1 MKIIIVG
8 GGAAGASCAARLRR
22 LDENAEIIILEK
34 TGEISIANCGL
45 PYYCSDI
52 INERD
57 KMLVSKPETF
67 KKLFNID
74 VKLFSE
80 VSAIDRTKKTVT
92 VNHEDVISYDK
103 LVLTLG
109 ANPIKPPIKGINNH
123 NIFTVRTLEDAD
135 KIKGFIKEN
144 NCKKAVVVGGGF
156 IGVEMAENF
165 AILGLKT
172 SIIELSGQILAPLD
186 KEIAAFAQNQLRDN
200 GVEIILSDGV
210 KEFADKYV
218 MLNSERQVEYDIAI
232 IAIGVKPEVWA
243 AKEAGLKIGENGGI
257 LVNEYLQTSDENIFA
272 AGDSVEI
279 NDFVSQAKTLIPL
292 AGPANRQGRIIAD
305 NIKGLN
311 STYKNTQG
319 TAIVKVFD
327 ITIASSGNNEKQLIK
342 KGIDYKKTFI
352 WGNSHAG
359 YYPNSF
365 PILIKLLFT
374 NNGKILG
381 AQATGYEG
389 VDKRIDLISSI
400 MRLNGTI
407 QDLLD
412 SELCYAPPYS
422 SAKDPIN
429 LLGMNADN
437 ILKGMLKPAFFD
449 DLEDAYLIDVRPEK
463 LYKLNTIEGA
473 VNIPQ
478 EKLRERLNEIPKD
491 KKVVLFC
498 SKGFTSYLSY
508 KVLQQNGYKNI
519 YSLAGGIMLYKEI
532 IKNNKGITISDKQKI
547 RDVEKTQTVKID
559 ACSIQCPGPIMKLSE
574 KINEIN
580 DGDMVEI
587 YTIDEGFKS
596 DVKSWCESTGNSLLD
611 ITKENKMIKA
621 LIQKSTATF
630 QPTQTQVNGQTII
643 VFSNDLDK
651 ALASFIIANGAAVSE
666 KPTVMFFTFWGL
678 NILRKA
684 QYINVRKEFIDKMFS
699 MIMPRGSEQL
709 TLSKM
714 NMGGIGTI
722 LMKSVMK
729 KKNILTL
736 KELIEA
742 AQFNGVKLIAC
753 NMSMDVM
760 GIRPEELIDGIEIA
774 GVAKYISEANKS
786 NSNLFI

>member
-22 LDENAEIIILEK
+22 IDENAQIIILEK

-67 KKLFNID
+67 KKQLNID

-80 VSAIDRTKKTVT
+80 VSAIDRTNKTVT
-92 VNHEDVISYDK
+92 VNHEDIISYDK

-135 KIKGFIKEN
+135 KIKEFIKEN
-144 NCKKAVVVGGGF
+144 NCKKAIVVGGGF

-210 KEFADKYV
+210 KEFADKNV
-218 MLNSERQVEYDIAI
+218 ILNSERQIEYDIAI

-243 AKEAGLKIGENGGI
+243 AKEAGLEIGENGGI

-279 NDFVSQAKTLIPL
+279 NDFVTQAKTLIPL

-311 STYKNTQG
+311 SIYKNTQG
-319 TAIVKVFD
+319 TAIVKIFD

-365 PILIKLLFT
+365 PLLIKLLFS

-407 QDLLD
+407 QDLVD

-449 DLEDAYLIDVRPEK
+449 DLKDAYLIDVRPEK

-478 EKLRERLNEIPKD
+478 TQLRERINEIPKD

-498 SKGFTSYLSY
+498 DKGFTSYLSY
-508 KVLQQNGYKNI
+508 KVLQQNGYDNI
-519 YSLAGGIMLYKEI
+519 SSLAGGIMLYKEI
-532 IKNNKGITISDKQKI
+532 IKNNKGITMNDKQKI
-547 RDVEKTQTVKID
+547 KDVEKTQTVKID
-559 ACSIQCPGPIMKLSE
+559 ACSMQCPGPIMKLSE

-621 LIQKSTATF
+621 LIQKSTATL

-651 ALASFIIANGAAVSE
+651 ALASFIIANGAAVSG

-684 QYINVRKEFIDKMFS
+684 QYTNVQKGFIDKMFS
-699 MIMPRGSEQL
+699 MIMPRGSEKL

-736 KELIEA
+736 KELLEA
-742 AQFNGVKLIAC
+742 AQLNGVKLIAC

-760 GIRPEELIDGIEIA
+760 GIKPEELIDGIEIA